1 MESAS
6 VIKLAETNT
15 KHMQSEGHLTKSLDK
30 RKITMKVKNCNVEL
44 IVELKITRISQH
56 NASSEVIWILLH
68 EFLENVT

>member
-1 MESAS
+1 
-6 VIKLAETNT
+6 
-15 KHMQSEGHLTKSLDK
+15 
-30 RKITMKVKNCNVEL
+30 MKVKNCNVEL

>member
-1 MESAS
+1 
-6 VIKLAETNT
+6 
-15 KHMQSEGHLTKSLDK
+15 MQSEGHLTKSLGK

-56 NASSEVIWILLH
+56 NASSEVIWVLLH

>member
-15 KHMQSEGHLTKSLDK
+15 KHMQSEGHLTKSLGK

>member
-1 MESAS
+1 
-6 VIKLAETNT
+6 
-15 KHMQSEGHLTKSLDK
+15 MQNEGHLTKSLGK

>member
-1 MESAS
+1 
-6 VIKLAETNT
+6 
-15 KHMQSEGHLTKSLDK
+15 MQSEGHLTKSLGK
-30 RKITMKVKNCNVEL
+30 RKITMKVKIFNVEL

>member
-1 MESAS
+1 
-6 VIKLAETNT
+6 
-15 KHMQSEGHLTKSLDK
+15 MQSEGYLTKSLGK

>member
-1 MESAS
+1 
-6 VIKLAETNT
+6 
-15 KHMQSEGHLTKSLDK
+15 MQSEGHLTKSLGK

-56 NASSEVIWILLH
+56 NASSEVIWNLLQ

>member
-1 MESAS
+1 
-6 VIKLAETNT
+6 
-15 KHMQSEGHLTKSLDK
+15 MQSEGHLTKSLGK

>member
-1 MESAS
+1 
-6 VIKLAETNT
+6 
-15 KHMQSEGHLTKSLDK
+15 
-30 RKITMKVKNCNVEL
+30 MKVKNCNVQL

>member
-1 MESAS
+1 
-6 VIKLAETNT
+6 
-15 KHMQSEGHLTKSLDK
+15 MQSEGHLTKSLDK